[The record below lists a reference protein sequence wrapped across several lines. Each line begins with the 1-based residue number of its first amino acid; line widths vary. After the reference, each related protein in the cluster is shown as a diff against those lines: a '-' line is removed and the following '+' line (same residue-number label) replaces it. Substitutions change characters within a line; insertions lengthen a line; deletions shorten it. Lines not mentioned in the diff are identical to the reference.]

1 MQAATTSTE
10 KHHRF
15 SHTAHRSR
23 HPVNCARME
32 DDFEMSSGGASS
44 SRVDA
49 ARKNF
54 RDSGNTLLGNPLFPQ
69 FEEGD
74 QAPPST
80 IEQMQEQDPLAA
92 QVWKFFTKTKQQ
104 LPNAQRMENLT
115 WRMMALS
122 MRKRSQDEQK

>member
-1 MQAATTSTE
+1 
-10 KHHRF
+10 
-15 SHTAHRSR
+15 
-23 HPVNCARME
+23 ME
-32 DDFEMSSGGASS
+32 DDFEMSSGGAST
-44 SRVDA
+44 SRADA
-49 ARKNF
+49 ARKEL
-54 RDSGNTLLGNPLFPQ
+54 SGNSLLGNPLFPQ
-69 FEEGD
+69 FQHGE